1 MGVSLI
7 DIDKICSCSGA
18 GNMVIAAVLK
28 RQ

>member
-7 DIDKICSCSGA
+7 DIDKAYSCSRG
-18 GNMVIAAVLK
+18 GNMVIAVVLN